1 MHPALERL
9 VSLFL
14 TLHPDNPQPR
24 LIKQAADA
32 LRKGGV
38 IAYPTDSSYALG
50 CHLSDK
56 AAMERLRAI
65 RQIDD
70 RHFLTLVCRDLS
82 EVSRYAKV
90 DNVQYRLMKHGTPG
104 PFTFILE
111 ATKEAPRR
119 LWTRRNTIG
128 LRVPANAIAHAL
140 LTELDEP
147 LLSAT
152 LHLPGD
158 EYPMTDPWDMDER
171 LCHAVDAILDGGP
184 GGLEPSTVV
193 DLSGKAP
200 EILRR
205 GLGDPALLGLA

>member
-1 MHPALERL
+1 MEPV

-14 TLHPDNPQPR
+14 SLHPDNPQPR
-24 LIKQAADA
+24 LIKQAVEMV
-32 LRKGGV
+32 RKGGV
-38 IAYPTDSSYALG
+38 IAYPTDSCYALG
-50 CHLSDK
+50 CHLDDK
-56 AAMERLRAI
+56 KAMERLRAI

-70 RHFLTLVCRDLS
+70 RHFLTLMCRDLS
-82 EVSRYAKV
+82 EVARYAKV

-128 LRVPANAIAHAL
+128 LRVPSNPIAHAL

-158 EYPMTDPWDMDER
+158 EYPLSDPWEMDER
-171 LCHAVDAILDGGP
+171 LCHAVDVIIEGGH
-184 GGLEPSTVV
+184 GGLTPSTVV
-193 DLSGKAP
+193 DLSTGTP
-200 EILRR
+200 EIVRR
-205 GLGDPALLGLA
+205 GLGDPALLGLE

>member
-1 MHPALERL
+1 

-14 TLHPDNPQPR
+14 GIHADNPQAR
-24 LIKQAADA
+24 LIRQAVEVV
-32 LRKGGV
+32 RRGGV
-38 IAYPTDSSYALG
+38 IAYPSDSCYALG
-50 CHLSDK
+50 CHLGDK
-56 AAMERLRAI
+56 KAVERLREI

-82 EVSRYAKV
+82 EVARYARV
-90 DNVQYRLMKHGTPG
+90 DNVQYRLMKHATPG

-128 LRVPANAIAHAL
+128 LRVPSNPIAQAL
-140 LTELDEP
+140 LTELNEP

-158 EYPMTDPWDMDER
+158 EYPLSDPCEVDER
-171 LCHAVDAILDGGP
+171 LCHVVDVIIDGGHC
-184 GGLEPSTVV
+184 GLTPSTVV
-193 DLSGKAP
+193 DLSDKAP
-200 EILRR
+200 SIIRR
-205 GLGDPALLGLA
+205 GLGDPALLGLE

>member
-1 MHPALERL
+1 M
-9 VSLFL
+9 SLFL
-14 TLHPDNPQPR
+14 SIHAENPQAR
-24 LIKQAADA
+24 LIRQAVEVV
-32 LRKGGV
+32 RKGGV
-38 IAYPTDSSYALG
+38 IAYPSDSCYALG
-50 CHLSDK
+50 CQINDK
-56 AAMERLRAI
+56 HAMERLREI

-82 EVSRYAKV
+82 EVARYARV

-128 LRVPANAIAHAL
+128 LRVPSNPIAHAL

-152 LHLPGD
+152 LQLPGD
-158 EYPMTDPWDMDER
+158 EYPLSDPLEVDER
-171 LCHAVDAILDGGP
+171 LCHAVDVIIDGGHC
-184 GGLEPSTVV
+184 GLTPSTVV
-193 DLSGKAP
+193 DLTDKVPS
-200 EILRR
+200 IIRR
-205 GLGDPALLGLA
+205 GLGDPALLGLE

>member
-1 MHPALERL
+1 MEPV

-14 TLHPDNPQPR
+14 SIHPDNPQPR
-24 LIKQAADA
+24 TIKQAVEMV
-32 LRKGGV
+32 RKGGV
-38 IAYPTDSSYALG
+38 IAYPTDSCYALG
-50 CHLSDK
+50 CHLDDK
-56 AAMERLRAI
+56 KAVERLRTI

-70 RHFLTLVCRDLS
+70 RHFLTLMCRDLS

-128 LRVPANAIAHAL
+128 LRVPSNPIAHAL

-158 EYPMTDPWDMDER
+158 EYPLSDPWEMDER
-171 LCHAVDAILDGGP
+171 LCHAVDVIIEGGH
-184 GGLEPSTVV
+184 GGLTPSTVV
-193 DLSGKAP
+193 DLSSGSP
-200 EILRR
+200 EVVRR
-205 GLGDPALLGLA
+205 GLGDPALLGLE

>member
-1 MHPALERL
+1 M
-9 VSLFL
+9 SLFL
-14 TLHPDNPQPR
+14 SIHAENPQAR
-24 LIKQAADA
+24 LIRQAVEVV
-32 LRKGGV
+32 RKGGV
-38 IAYPTDSSYALG
+38 IAYPSDSCYALG
-50 CHLSDK
+50 CQINDK
-56 AAMERLRAI
+56 HAMERLREI

-82 EVSRYAKV
+82 EVARFARV

-128 LRVPANAIAHAL
+128 LRVPSNPIAHAL

-152 LHLPGD
+152 LQLPGD
-158 EYPMTDPWDMDER
+158 EYPLSDPLEVDER
-171 LCHAVDAILDGGP
+171 LCHAVDVIIDGGHC
-184 GGLEPSTVV
+184 GLTPSTVV
-193 DLSGKAP
+193 DLTDKVPS
-200 EILRR
+200 IIRR
-205 GLGDPALLGLA
+205 GLGDPALLGLE

>member
-1 MHPALERL
+1 MEPV

-14 TLHPDNPQPR
+14 SIHPDNPQPR
-24 LIKQAADA
+24 MIKQAVEMV
-32 LRKGGV
+32 RKGGV
-38 IAYPTDSSYALG
+38 IAYPTDSCYALG
-50 CHLSDK
+50 CQLDDK
-56 AAMERLRAI
+56 KAMERLRTI

-82 EVSRYAKV
+82 EVARYAKV

-128 LRVPANAIAHAL
+128 LRVPSNPIAHAL

-158 EYPMTDPWDMDER
+158 EYPLSDPWEMDER
-171 LCHAVDAILDGGP
+171 LCHEVDVIIEGGH
-184 GGLEPSTVV
+184 GGLTPSTVV
-193 DLSGKAP
+193 DLSTGSP
-200 EILRR
+200 EVVRR
-205 GLGDPALLGLA
+205 GLGDPALLGLE

>member
-1 MHPALERL
+1 MERL

-14 TLHPDNPQPR
+14 AIHPEDPQPR
-24 LIKQAADA
+24 LIKQAVEAV
-32 LRKGGV
+32 RKGGV
-38 IAYPTDSSYALG
+38 IAYPTDSCFALG
-50 CHLSDK
+50 CQLNDK

-70 RHFLTLVCRDLS
+70 RHFLTLACRDLS
-82 EVSRYAKV
+82 EVAHYARV

-111 ATKEAPRR
+111 ATREAPRR

-128 LRVPANAIAHAL
+128 LRVPANPIAHAL
-140 LTELDEP
+140 LAELGEP

-158 EYPMTDPWDMDER
+158 EYPLSDPWEIDER
-171 LCHAVDAILDGGP
+171 LCHSVDVIIDGGHC
-184 GGLEPSTVV
+184 GLEPSTVV

-200 EILRR
+200 EIIRR
-205 GLGDPALLGLA
+205 GLGDPALLGLG

>member
-1 MHPALERL
+1 M
-9 VSLFL
+9 SLFL
-14 TLHPDNPQPR
+14 SIHPENPQPR
-24 LIKQAADA
+24 QIKQAVEH

-50 CHLSDK
+50 CQLEDK
-56 AAMERLRAI
+56 KAVERLRAI

-82 EVSRYAKV
+82 EVARYARV
-90 DNVQYRLMKHGTPG
+90 DNVQYRMMKHGTPG
-104 PFTFILE
+104 PYTFILE

-128 LRVPANAIAHAL
+128 LRVPANPIAHAL
-140 LTELDEP
+140 LAELGEP

-158 EYPMTDPWDMDER
+158 DYPLSDPWEIDAR
-171 LCHAVDAILDGGP
+171 LCHALDVIIDGGHC
-184 GGLEPSTVV
+184 GLEPSTVV
-193 DLSGKAP
+193 DLSGKSP
-200 EILRR
+200 EIVRR
-205 GLGDPALLGLA
+205 GLGDVALLGLE

>member
-1 MHPALERL
+1 M
-9 VSLFL
+9 SLFL
-14 TLHPDNPQPR
+14 SIHPDDPQPR
-24 LIKQAADA
+24 LIRQAVEMV
-32 LRKGGV
+32 RKGGV
-38 IAYPTDSSYALG
+38 IAYPTDSCYALG
-50 CHLSDK
+50 CQLNDK

-70 RHFLTLVCRDLS
+70 RHFLTLACRDLS
-82 EVSRYAKV
+82 EVAHYARV

-111 ATKEAPRR
+111 ATREAPRR

-128 LRVPANAIAHAL
+128 LRVPGNPIAHAL
-140 LTELDEP
+140 LGELDEP

-158 EYPMTDPWDMDER
+158 EYPLSDPWEIDER
-171 LCHAVDAILDGGP
+171 LCHSVDVIIEGGHC
-184 GGLEPSTVV
+184 GLEPSTVV

-200 EILRR
+200 ELIRR
-205 GLGDPALLGLA
+205 GLGDPALLGLG

>member
-1 MHPALERL
+1 MEPV

-14 TLHPDNPQPR
+14 SLHPDNPQPR
-24 LIKQAADA
+24 LIKQAVEMV
-32 LRKGGV
+32 RKGGL
-38 IAYPTDSSYALG
+38 IAYPTDSCYALG
-50 CHLSDK
+50 CHLDDK
-56 AAMERLRAI
+56 KAMERLRAI

-70 RHFLTLVCRDLS
+70 RHFLTLMCRDLS
-82 EVSRYAKV
+82 EVARYAKV

-128 LRVPANAIAHAL
+128 LRVPSNPIAHAL
-140 LTELDEP
+140 LAELDEP

-158 EYPMTDPWDMDER
+158 EYPLSDPWEMDER
-171 LCHAVDAILDGGP
+171 LCHAVDVIIEGGH
-184 GGLEPSTVV
+184 GGLTPSTVV
-193 DLSGKAP
+193 DLSTGTP
-200 EILRR
+200 EIVRR
-205 GLGDPALLGLA
+205 GLGDPALLGLE

>member
-1 MHPALERL
+1 MEPV

-14 TLHPDNPQPR
+14 SIHPDNPQPR
-24 LIKQAADA
+24 LIKQAVEMV
-32 LRKGGV
+32 RKGGV
-38 IAYPTDSSYALG
+38 IAYPTDSCYALG
-50 CHLSDK
+50 CHLDDK
-56 AAMERLRAI
+56 KAMERLRTI

-70 RHFLTLVCRDLS
+70 RHFLTLMCRDLS
-82 EVSRYAKV
+82 EVSRYARV

-128 LRVPANAIAHAL
+128 LRVPSNPIAHAL

-158 EYPMTDPWDMDER
+158 EYPLSDPWEMDER
-171 LCHAVDAILDGGP
+171 LCHAVDVIIEGGH
-184 GGLEPSTVV
+184 GGLTPSTVV
-193 DLSGKAP
+193 DLSTGVP
-200 EILRR
+200 EVVRR
-205 GLGDPALLGLA
+205 GLGDPALLGLE